1 MSKDYAGRGFIYVLV
16 ASGPEDVL
24 KVGMTHDP
32 LARWSSFHPR
42 WFQAFDLDRSM
53 LVETETRA
61 DAQSLETS
69 LHRRLAEH
77 RCPVPLTMFAGAG
90 GVTEWYRGAH
100 ATANDF
106 VLACR
111 DKGHVVHLEA
121 RTSLARAMAH
131 ALARLDGVVR
141 QAFENRCAGLLTATQ
156 LDRVHALVESHR
168 AFGVDID
175 DMFAPEI
182 RRELRL
188 PS

>member
-1 MSKDYAGRGFIYVLV
+1 MSKVYAGRGFIYVLV

-77 RCPVPLTMFAGAG
+77 RCPMPLTMFAGAG
-90 GVTEWYRGAH
+90 GVTEWYRGAY
-100 ATANDF
+100 ATANGF
-106 VLACR
+106 VLACGEQ
-111 DKGHVVHLEA
+111 GHVVHLEA
-121 RTSLARAMAH
+121 RTSLARTIAD

-141 QAFENRCAGLLTATQ
+141 QAFENQCAGLLTATQ
-156 LDRVHALVESHR
+156 LDRVHALVDSHR
-168 AFGVDID
+168 AFGVHID
-175 DMFAPEI
+175 DMFSPEI